1 MPDLNDGDLTEERNI
16 SVVLINRYPL
26 ESIAIKT
33 LLENKGV
40 SVTGEA
46 INGMDAL
53 RIVDQL
59 KPNTII
65 VDVDLP
71 DIDGIGLVETLRK
84 RLYKGSI
91 IVTSNKY
98 EYFYSRCTASAGGNG
113 FVSKKEGM
121 NNILAAIEAANNG
134 YSYFPFSLERFC
146 THGITDQDRL
156 DTLSTQEMK
165 VFRYILS
172 GVDYT
177 TIGSKMNISN
187 KTVSTYKVRLMDKLG
202 CSTLLELY
210 DFAQRNKI
218 G

>member
-33 LLENKGV
+33 FLENKGV

-71 DIDGIGLVETLRK
+71 DIDGIDWLR
-84 RLYKGSI
+84 RYVSAFI
-91 IVTSNKY
+91 R
-98 EYFYSRCTASAGGNG
+98 EAS
-113 FVSKKEGM
+113 
-121 NNILAAIEAANNG
+121 L
-134 YSYFPFSLERFC
+134 
-146 THGITDQDRL
+146 
-156 DTLSTQEMK
+156 
-165 VFRYILS
+165 
-172 GVDYT
+172 
-177 TIGSKMNISN
+177 
-187 KTVSTYKVRLMDKLG
+187 
-202 CSTLLELY
+202 
-210 DFAQRNKI
+210 
-218 G
+218 

>member
-84 RLYKGSI
+84 RLYK
-91 IVTSNKY
+91 
-98 EYFYSRCTASAGGNG
+98 
-113 FVSKKEGM
+113 
-121 NNILAAIEAANNG
+121 
-134 YSYFPFSLERFC
+134 
-146 THGITDQDRL
+146 
-156 DTLSTQEMK
+156 
-165 VFRYILS
+165 
-172 GVDYT
+172 
-177 TIGSKMNISN
+177 
-187 KTVSTYKVRLMDKLG
+187 
-202 CSTLLELY
+202 
-210 DFAQRNKI
+210 
-218 G
+218 

>member
-59 KPNTII
+59 QPNTII

-98 EYFYSRCTASAGGNG
+98 RLILFSPLFRLRIMVILIFHFRNIGFPEKERMRGISYKPYPSRKS
-113 FVSKKEGM
+113 
-121 NNILAAIEAANNG
+121 
-134 YSYFPFSLERFC
+134 
-146 THGITDQDRL
+146 
-156 DTLSTQEMK
+156 
-165 VFRYILS
+165 
-172 GVDYT
+172 
-177 TIGSKMNISN
+177 
-187 KTVSTYKVRLMDKLG
+187 
-202 CSTLLELY
+202 
-210 DFAQRNKI
+210 
-218 G
+218 

>member
-59 KPNTII
+59 QPNTII

-113 FVSKKEGM
+113 FVSKK
-121 NNILAAIEAANNG
+121 
-134 YSYFPFSLERFC
+134 
-146 THGITDQDRL
+146 DRL
-156 DTLSTQEMK
+156 ILFSPL
-165 VFRYILS
+165 FRLRIMVILIFHFRN
-172 GVDYT
+172 
-177 TIGSKMNISN
+177 IGFPEKERMRGIS
-187 KTVSTYKVRLMDKLG
+187 YKPYPSRK
-202 CSTLLELY
+202 S
-210 DFAQRNKI
+210 
-218 G
+218 

>member
-84 RLYKGSI
+84 RLYKGRALLNK
-91 IVTSNKY
+91 SN
-98 EYFYSRCTASAGGNG
+98 
-113 FVSKKEGM
+113 
-121 NNILAAIEAANNG
+121 
-134 YSYFPFSLERFC
+134 FC
-146 THGITDQDRL
+146 
-156 DTLSTQEMK
+156 
-165 VFRYILS
+165 
-172 GVDYT
+172 
-177 TIGSKMNISN
+177 
-187 KTVSTYKVRLMDKLG
+187 
-202 CSTLLELY
+202 
-210 DFAQRNKI
+210 
-218 G
+218 